1 LHLTVETNQIAAEVY
16 QGRVDP
22 EGLVPALSVEV
33 GETTVGPFTQF
44 NVNGGYVFDTDN
56 IRVTANG
63 QPVLDEDFDDG
74 DISAW
79 RPLFA
84 GEVDFED
91 DEGGGYVLRKSANG
105 DPDGGSVDLREAT
118 LLTFDPA
125 TDGVDVNNPFG
136 GYESVYG
143 LVIDGG
149 VFSTLPAFLED
160 GNGLVNSE
168 NLANESIGILSF
180 VDPATG
186 GPAPVGRIDFTWV
199 RLYEDVDV
207 IVTAYDAQDDIV
219 YYFFEEGC
227 PLNDCSYSGPS
238 DTKTIIGEGIV
249 KVTFEGT
256 SSAASELTS
265 TEIVGLDSLRFW
277 R

>member
-1 LHLTVETNQIAAEVY
+1 
-16 QGRVDP
+16 
-22 EGLVPALSVEV
+22 
-33 GETTVGPFTQF
+33 
-44 NVNGGYVFDTDN
+44 
-56 IRVTANG
+56 
-63 QPVLDEDFDDG
+63 VLDEDLDDG

-168 NLANESIGILSF
+168 NLANEPIGVLSF

-256 SSAASELTS
+256 PSAASELPS